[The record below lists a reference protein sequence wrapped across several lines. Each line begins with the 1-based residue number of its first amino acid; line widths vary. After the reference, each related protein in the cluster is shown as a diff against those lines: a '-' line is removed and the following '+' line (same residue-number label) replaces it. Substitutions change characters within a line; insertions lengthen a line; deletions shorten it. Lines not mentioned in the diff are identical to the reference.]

1 MPSER
6 TITMPRILAFIFSS
20 KPVLHGL
27 KVTLLKTQSSDS
39 LANRRFEA
47 LKMPKIARTTNAT
60 MQNIL
65 YSTFPIFFKL
75 LVNKAA
81 SSRVL

>member
-1 MPSER
+1 M
-6 TITMPRILAFIFSS
+6 TKPRILAFIFSS
-20 KPVLHGL
+20 KPVLHGRR
-27 KVTLLKTQSSDS
+27 VTRRSTQSSDS
-39 LANRRFEA
+39 LANCRLEA
-47 LKMPKIARTTNAT
+47 LKIPKIPRTTKET

-65 YSTFPIFFKL
+65 YSTFPIFFRL